1 METKVNQQEEALS
14 QQPSK
19 DRTGLKS
26 FVAATIGSNVG
37 YQVMANE
44 LDDDRSIVLTEH
56 ETIMDDE
63 GNPLGVSIVLHEN
76 GEQSFLYDVNNDGL
90 AEIQAV
96 DLDSDNAMSPNEVID
111 LSGMNV
117 NMQSPAEDILISGL
131 DMLHHDNELPDY
143 MNDADISSF

>member
-1 METKVNQQEEALS
+1 MKTKVNQQEAGLS
-14 QQPSK
+14 PQTAK
-19 DRTGLKS
+19 DRAGMKA

-44 LDDDRSIVLTEH
+44 LDDDRSIILTEH
-56 ETIMDDE
+56 ETIMNDD
-63 GNPLGVSIVLHEN
+63 GCPLGVSMVVHKN
-76 GEQSFLYDVNNDGL
+76 GEQSFLFDVNNDGL

-117 NMQSPAEDILISGL
+117 DMLSPAEDILISGL

>member
-1 METKVNQQEEALS
+1 METKVNEQEGNLS
-14 QQPSK
+14 EQPSK
-19 DRTGLKS
+19 DRSGLKA
-26 FVAATIGSNVG
+26 FAAAAIGSNVG
-37 YQVMANE
+37 YQIMANE
-44 LDDDRSIVLTEH
+44 LDDDRSIVLTEY

-63 GNPLGVSIVLHEN
+63 GHVMGVSMVLHEN

-90 AEIQAV
+90 ADVQAV
-96 DLDSDNAMSPNEVID
+96 DLNSDNGFSPNEFID

-143 MNDADISSF
+143 MNDADISSY